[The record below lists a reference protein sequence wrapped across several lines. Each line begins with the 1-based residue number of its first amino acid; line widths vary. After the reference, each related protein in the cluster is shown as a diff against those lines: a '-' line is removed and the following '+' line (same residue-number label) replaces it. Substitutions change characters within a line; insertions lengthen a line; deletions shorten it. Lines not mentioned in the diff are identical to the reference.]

1 MKRAPTIL
9 FAITMCLLLISCN
22 RNKVDMGE
30 EGLNFETCLS
40 ELEERISEDYQL
52 KDFKLIRL
60 RVDIADGAENYCI
73 LLIDGMYDDN
83 GIATSWG
90 KSFEISYDDF
100 LALYKVNDNCIVYNT
115 ELTDCYN
122 FIVTDIPAWAI
133 KGVYN
138 IMFE

>member
-1 MKRAPTIL
+1 MNA
-9 FAITMCLLLISCN
+9 
-22 RNKVDMGE
+22 
-30 EGLNFETCLS
+30 
-40 ELEERISEDYQL
+40 
-52 KDFKLIRL
+52 
-60 RVDIADGAENYCI
+60 
-73 LLIDGMYDDN
+73 
-83 GIATSWG
+83 
-90 KSFEISYDDF
+90 YDDF